1 MLAYFKINK
10 CFVYIQFHSM
20 NTAHIRPTKP
30 IAQPP
35 TDRVTGIDVIPNKS
49 SGSKAIEACAKYSK
63 MATVFF
69 PSSIINGRPAQVIT
83 FYYDVYLSIQ
93 SILMRFFK
101 LLNKVD

>member
-1 MLAYFKINK
+1 
-10 CFVYIQFHSM
+10 M

-69 PSSIINGRPAQVIT
+69 PSSIINGRPAQVIMIT
-83 FYYDVYLSIQ
+83 NYDVYDVYQ
-93 SILMRFFK
+93 FNRF
-101 LLNKVD
+101 